1 MSASVGETPE
11 EWVDHRAEALRHI
24 AMTNFSGS
32 DETTAAIVAVAHALL
47 SIDQMLECIANRI
60 PTGGDY

>member
-1 MSASVGETPE
+1 MSASVDGTRE

-24 AMTNFSGS
+24 AMTNCSES

-47 SIDQMLECIANRI
+47 MVDRGLEYIANRM
-60 PTGGDY
+60 PTGGGY